1 MWVGVCACGDCC
13 TQMCTHVCTHVQMCT
28 HVCTCVLMCVCG
40 VNHGAGADVRGW
52 VGAVRLTVGGCVF
65 ECWWLWLAGLSW
77 VRVNGAGKMRPPRYV
92 RMCVHVGTRLLVWAH
107 VYLHTNVCVCSVGCW
122 CDVRVLGWLMRLV
135 GSCAC
140 DRLGPG
146 AMCVCSDGPCA
157 RLGPVRVLGWVL

>member
-65 ECWWLWLAGLSW
+65 GCWWLWLAELSW

-92 RMCVHVGTRLLVWAH
+92 CVCTWAH
-107 VYLHTNVCVCSVGCW
+107 VCSCGHTCTCTP
-122 CDVRVLGWLMRLV
+122 M
-135 GSCAC
+135 CAC
-140 DRLGPG
+140 ARLGAG
-146 AMCVCSDGPCA
+146 AMCVCSDGSCA
-157 RLGPVRVLGWVL
+157 WLGPVRVIGWGRVRCACARMSPALG